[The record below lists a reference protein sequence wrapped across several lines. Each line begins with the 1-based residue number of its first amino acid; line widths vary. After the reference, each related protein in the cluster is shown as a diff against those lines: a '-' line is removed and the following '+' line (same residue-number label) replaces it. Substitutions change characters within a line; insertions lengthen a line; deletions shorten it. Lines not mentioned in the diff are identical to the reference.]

1 VEHPPAGGAGGLKS
15 GPRRVCP
22 SSTHGVDCLDDHP
35 NLDFGAQHARYGF
48 GVQPKSDRLL
58 AVVLLIAIALG
69 RIRITPLKSRHW
81 FLLAMGLTQVPI
93 WTGLVIVAWLL
104 ALGLRAKVEQK
115 VSGFAFNAMQ
125 VALSL
130 LTLLALNL
138 LFFAVQQGLLGLPEM
153 QIAGNNSTA
162 SQLNWYIDRS
172 DARLPQAWVVSVP
185 LFGYRVL
192 MLAWA
197 LWLAFALLGWL
208 KWGWGCFSQGGL

>member
-1 VEHPPAGGAGGLKS
+1 
-15 GPRRVCP
+15 PRRVCP